1 MEVKM
6 IREAKNAA
14 GYVSLPKKSTIPKK
28 SLWKKL
34 KRFFVDNKWPLI
46 GSIWVVAFSLGYI
59 GFSEY
64 FSATGEIYYFWD
76 IFYRTLQLL
85 ALESGFVSGSIGWEL
100 QIARFLIPAVAAYTA
115 VQALAIIFKEQ
126 IQMFRL
132 RLMKNHVVI
141 CGLGEKGLLLSN
153 GFREKDE
160 HVVVIEKD
168 GNNGLL
174 KQCKEQGTIILS
186 GNAADPI
193 QLRRARVNK
202 AKYLISVCGDDGANA
217 EVAVRA
223 RELVLSR
230 KGRALSCLIHIS
242 DSQLCD
248 LLRERELKLGKLDA
262 FRMELFNV
270 FESGARI
277 LLDEY
282 PPFNKTSNDHNSSPH
297 LVIVGMGHIGENLIV
312 NATRKW
318 LDRSKNN
325 SGLLRFSLIDKEAVK
340 KKESLYLR
348 YPKLKKVCDLMPV
361 EADIKTLEFNQT
373 KFIFNEQVQSGVTI
387 VYICMDNDLDALRAG
402 LAIRQQF
409 MALDTPIV
417 ISMIQDKGPAIL
429 LKGGE
434 DKQDI
439 FNNLHIFGILEHT
452 CTPDLISR
460 CTYEILARAIHA
472 DYV

>member
-1 MEVKM
+1 
-6 IREAKNAA
+6 
-14 GYVSLPKKSTIPKK
+14 
-28 SLWKKL
+28 
-34 KRFFVDNKWPLI
+34 
-46 GSIWVVAFSLGYI
+46 
-59 GFSEY
+59 
-64 FSATGEIYYFWD
+64 
-76 IFYRTLQLL
+76 
-85 ALESGFVSGSIGWEL
+85 
-100 QIARFLIPAVAAYTA
+100 
-115 VQALAIIFKEQ
+115 
-126 IQMFRL
+126 
-132 RLMKNHVVI
+132 
-141 CGLGEKGLLLSN
+141 
-153 GFREKDE
+153 
-160 HVVVIEKD
+160 
-168 GNNGLL
+168 
-174 KQCKEQGTIILS
+174 
-186 GNAADPI
+186 
-193 QLRRARVNK
+193 
-202 AKYLISVCGDDGANA
+202 
-217 EVAVRA
+217 
-223 RELVLSR
+223 
-230 KGRALSCLIHIS
+230 
-242 DSQLCD
+242 
-248 LLRERELKLGKLDA
+248 
-262 FRMELFNV
+262 MELFNV

-361 EADIKTLEFNQT
+361 EADIRTLEFNQT